1 MVVMFGS
8 QPSCQ
13 GCLIH
18 TESWTSRRCRC
29 IMWIS
34 TYGSWNWSNQ
44 VSLQH
49 QKKMPNLPCEISILY
64 PACVQFNTKRIASQQ
79 KNKKNG
85 NEILASNVCRTLPK
99 HSWHS
104 HSSLLQN
111 QAQPAYP
118 KHAARSLC
126 STAIGV
132 TKRRRC
138 LAWLRPVEE
147 VEISVNIYIYMYIC
161 INIYIIWGLFYILS
175 FINPP
180 WAGLARNLRVACA
193 TQVFG

>member
-1 MVVMFGS
+1 MYHVDFYLWVVELIKSGFPTTPKENAELTLRDLHFIPCMRS
-8 QPSCQ
+8 IQYQ
-13 GCLIH
+13 THCL
-18 TESWTSRRCRC
+18 TA
-29 IMWIS
+29 
-34 TYGSWNWSNQ
+34 
-44 VSLQH
+44 
-49 QKKMPNLPCEISILY
+49 KK
-64 PACVQFNTKRIASQQ
+64 Q
-79 KNKKNG
+79 KNG

-118 KHAARSLC
+118 KHVARSLC

-161 INIYIIWGLFYILS
+161 INIYIYIYIIYMYVHKVFLFNVSLRAS
-175 FINPP
+175 
-180 WAGLARNLRVACA
+180 LAVHHPNHVL
-193 TQVFG
+193 FK